1 MQVLRI
7 RRARINDQTRVLFKS
22 RLILFRINGPNLR
35 YTLIFELV
43 KNNKTVRGKK
53 LLKVVKF
60 LNLVAKCC
68 KIQKIQPCEVRKFF
82 IFLYYVWKLP
92 LLHFRAESGNNFRT

>member
-35 YTLIFELV
+35 YILIFELV
-43 KNNKTVRGKK
+43 KNNKIRGKK
-53 LLKVVKF
+53 LLKVLKF
-60 LNLVAKCC
+60 LNLLAKCC
-68 KIQKIQPCEVRKFF
+68 KIQKI
-82 IFLYYVWKLP
+82 
-92 LLHFRAESGNNFRT
+92 